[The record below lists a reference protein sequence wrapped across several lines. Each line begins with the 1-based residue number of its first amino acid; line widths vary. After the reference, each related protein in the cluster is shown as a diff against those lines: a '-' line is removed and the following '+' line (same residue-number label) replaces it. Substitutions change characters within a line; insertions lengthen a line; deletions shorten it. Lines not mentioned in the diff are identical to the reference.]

1 MRRLIVAVAL
11 ACFASVAVAGQAC
24 VEKSLTATDV
34 RAGMTLALD
43 VRNALDREHAQVALV
58 ARVGRDLSR
67 YGLRYSHV
75 AFAWRG
81 HPRGDWTM
89 VEALNQCGTATSAL
103 YDDGLANFFLDDMFA
118 YQTKIVIP
126 SPEVQRRIADV
137 LAAGRGGRF
146 HESRYNLVA
155 YPFATRYQ
163 NSNQWLLETLT
174 DVLAERPIGNRGEA
188 QAWLRE
194 NGFRPSTLYVP
205 AMERLGAKLFR
216 VNVAF
221 DDQPFDRRMAG
232 KIDVVSADSVLDF
245 VQRVD
250 RGAIARVID
259 VDAHL
264 PDDST
269 LIRPRAGPK

>member
-1 MRRLIVAVAL
+1 VRRLILAVVL
-11 ACFASVAVAGQAC
+11 AGFAAAACAGQAC
-24 VEKSLTATDV
+24 VEKPLAAADV

-43 VRNALDREHAQVALV
+43 VRDALDREHAQVALV

-118 YQTKIVIP
+118 YQAKIVIP
-126 SPEVQRRIADV
+126 SPEVQKRIADV
-137 LAAGRGGRF
+137 LVARHGGRF
-146 HESRYNLVA
+146 HEPHYNLVA

-163 NSNQWLLETLT
+163 NSNQWLLETLA
-174 DVLAERPIGNRGEA
+174 DALAERPIGTRGEA
-188 QAWLRE
+188 QAWLLAS
-194 NGFRPSTLYVP
+194 GFRPSTLHVP
-205 AMERLGAKLFR
+205 AIERLGAQIFR

-221 DDQPFDRRMAG
+221 DDQPIDRRIAG
-232 KIDVVSADSVLDF
+232 NIDVVSAESVLDF
-245 VQRVD
+245 VLRVD
-250 RGAIARVID
+250 PGAVAREIEVE
-259 VDAHL
+259 
-264 PDDST
+264 
-269 LIRPRAGPK
+269 RRAPEMRRR

>member
-1 MRRLIVAVAL
+1 MCRLILAFAL
-11 ACFASVAVAGQAC
+11 ACLASVAAAGQAC
-24 VEKSLTATDV
+24 VEKPLAPADV

-43 VRNALDREHAQVALV
+43 VREALDREGAQIALV

-118 YQTKIVIP
+118 YQAKVVIP
-126 SPEVQRRIADV
+126 SSEVQHRIADA
-137 LAAGRGGRF
+137 LAAGRGGRL
-146 HESRYNLVA
+146 HEPRYNLVA

-163 NSNQWLLETLT
+163 NSNQWLLETLA
-174 DVLAERPIGNRGEA
+174 DALAERPIGDRGEA

-194 NGFRPSTLYVP
+194 NGFRPSTLHVP
-205 AMERLGAKLFR
+205 AIERLGAELFR

-221 DDQPFDRRMAG
+221 DDQPLDRRMAG
-232 KIDVVSADSVLDF
+232 KIDVVSAESVLDF
-245 VQRVD
+245 VQRID
-250 RGAIARVID
+250 RGAIARVIE
-259 VDAHL
+259 VD
-264 PDDST
+264 
-269 LIRPRAGPK
+269 PRAAQAQLP

>member
-1 MRRLIVAVAL
+1 VRRLILAVVL
-11 ACFASVAVAGQAC
+11 AGFAAAACAGQAC
-24 VEKSLTATDV
+24 VEKPLAAADV

-43 VRNALDREHAQVALV
+43 VRDALDREHAQVALV

-118 YQTKIVIP
+118 YQAKIVIP
-126 SPEVQRRIADV
+126 SPEVQKRIADV
-137 LAAGRGGRF
+137 LVARHGGRF
-146 HESRYNLVA
+146 HEPRYNLVA

-163 NSNQWLLETLT
+163 NSNQWLLETLA
-174 DVLAERPIGNRGEA
+174 DALAERPVGTRSEA
-188 QAWLRE
+188 QAWLLAS
-194 NGFRPSTLYVP
+194 GFRPSTLHVP
-205 AMERLGAKLFR
+205 AIERLGAQIFR

-221 DDQPFDRRMAG
+221 DDQPIDRRIAG
-232 KIDVVSADSVLDF
+232 NIDVVSAESVLDF
-245 VQRVD
+245 VLRVD
-250 RGAIARVID
+250 PGAVAREIEVE
-259 VDAHL
+259 
-264 PDDST
+264 
-269 LIRPRAGPK
+269 RRAPEMRRR

>member
-1 MRRLIVAVAL
+1 VRRLVLAL
-11 ACFASVAVAGQAC
+11 ALGCFASAACAGQAC
-24 VEKSLTATDV
+24 VEKPLAATDV
-34 RAGMTLALD
+34 RAGMTLALG
-43 VRNALDREHAQVALV
+43 VRDALDRAHAEVAVV

-118 YQTKIVIP
+118 YQAKIVIP

-137 LAAGRGGRF
+137 LVAGRGGRF
-146 HESRYNLVA
+146 HEPRYNLVA

-163 NSNQWLLETLT
+163 NSNQWLLETLA
-174 DVLAERPIGNRGEA
+174 DALAERPISSRSEA
-188 QAWLRE
+188 QAWLLASD
-194 NGFRPSTLYVP
+194 FRPSTLHVP
-205 AMERLGAKLFR
+205 AIERLGAQLFR

-221 DDQPFDRRMAG
+221 DDQPIDRRMAG
-232 KIDVVSADSVLDF
+232 NIDVVSAESVLDF
-245 VQRVD
+245 ILRID
-250 RGAIARVID
+250 AGAVARVIE
-259 VDAHL
+259 VD
-264 PDDST
+264 
-269 LIRPRAGPK
+269 RRAPEAGLR

>member
-1 MRRLIVAVAL
+1 MKPLTMRRLILASAL
-11 ACFASVAVAGQAC
+11 ACLAPVAVAGQAC
-24 VEKSLTATDV
+24 IEKPLAAADV
-34 RAGMTLALD
+34 RAGMTLAVD
-43 VRNALDREHAQVALV
+43 VRNALDREHAEIALV

-89 VEALNQCGTATSAL
+89 VEALNQCGTASSAL

-118 YQTKIVIP
+118 YQAKVVIP

-146 HESRYNLVA
+146 HEPRYNLVA

-163 NSNQWLLETLT
+163 NSNQWLLETLA
-174 DVLAERPIGNRGEA
+174 DALAEGQISNRSDA
-188 QAWLRE
+188 QTWLRAS
-194 NGFRPSTLYVP
+194 GFRPSTLHVP
-205 AMERLGAKLFR
+205 AMERLGAQLFR

-221 DDQPFDRRMAG
+221 DDQPIDRRMAG
-232 KIDVVSADSVLDF
+232 KIDVVSAESVLDF
-245 VQRVD
+245 VLRVD
-250 RGAIARVID
+250 PGAIARVIEGD
-259 VDAHL
+259 RRAPAALL
-264 PDDST
+264 P
-269 LIRPRAGPK
+269 

>member
-1 MRRLIVAVAL
+1 VRRLILAVAL
-11 ACFASVAVAGQAC
+11 ACLASVAAAGQAC
-24 VEKSLTATDV
+24 IEKPLAAADV

-43 VRNALDREHAQVALV
+43 VRNALDREHAQIALV

-118 YQTKIVIP
+118 YQAKVVIP

-137 LAAGRGGRF
+137 LAAGDGGRF
-146 HESRYNLVA
+146 HEPRYNLVA

-163 NSNQWLLETLT
+163 NSNQWLLETLA
-174 DVLAERPIGNRGEA
+174 DALAERPIGNRSDA
-188 QAWLRE
+188 QAWLRAS
-194 NGFRPSTLYVP
+194 GFLPSTLHVP
-205 AMERLGAKLFR
+205 AIERLGAQLFR

-221 DDQPFDRRMAG
+221 DDQPIDRRMAG
-232 KIDVVSADSVLDF
+232 KIDVVSAESVLDF
-245 VQRVD
+245 VLRVD
-250 RGAIARVID
+250 PGAVARVIE
-259 VDAHL
+259 VDRRAPDARL
-264 PDDST
+264 P
-269 LIRPRAGPK
+269 